1 MLTAAVRWTD
11 RATLAGLK
19 FLLDRTAGSSG
30 YGTEAV
36 LITIVAALAAIMFGA
51 GDAIGGIIKKAIAAI
66 GG

>member
-1 MLTAAVRWTD
+1 MLSTVVHKID
-11 RATLAGLK
+11 QATLAGLK
-19 FLLDRTAGSSG
+19 FLLDREAGSSG

-36 LITIVAALAAIMFGA
+36 LITIVAILAAVMMGA

>member
-1 MLTAAVRWTD
+1 MLTTAVRWSD
-11 RATLAGLK
+11 RATLAVFK
-19 FLLDRTAGSSG
+19 FLLDRKAGSSG

-36 LITIVAALAAIMFGA
+36 LITIVALLAAVMMGA